1 MKEQVSRIEKEL
13 DMLNKEQAKM
23 LKRRDDDP
31 MPKLVAAIQ
40 AIDVVAKV
48 NARKEQLKEEL
59 LASQTYITSGF
70 GASDSTTD
78 GDDSNNEAASKQSK
92 IVSILMVE
100 GKNQILSID
109 CHFLM
114 RVWSLQTK
122 KQVTALLVRSGQH
135 KEMTCAA
142 IDGKEKHLAIS
153 DEEGLITIHN
163 IHSGGVLHSLPKI
176 GSEITKI

>member
-1 MKEQVSRIEKEL
+1 
-13 DMLNKEQAKM
+13 MLNKEQAKM
-23 LKRRDDDP
+23 LKRKEDEP

-78 GDDSNNEAASKQSK
+78 GDDSNNESASNQSK

-122 KQVTALLVRSGQH
+122 KQVTALLVRSG
-135 KEMTCAA
+135 
-142 IDGKEKHLAIS
+142 
-153 DEEGLITIHN
+153 
-163 IHSGGVLHSLPKI
+163 
-176 GSEITKI
+176 